1 MTKATLRK
9 PSITSYKATTKRNDP
24 LRNPSDPGLL
34 PIDVNTID
42 YDIQQDVVDIGQWG
56 DGVKNISRT
65 ISLPES
71 LSQRLYKTNRTEI
84 NNPRKE
90 RVKGDSAIR
99 QNSFKNKLTGK
110 ASELNNSHSISSDN
124 LSFEIPYKSPER
136 TLYPSLNFIQNP
148 TLSKNL
154 SVYNKSK
161 SSNTILDDLISKY
174 AVIKKR
180 SINQEG
186 FRRGYV
192 LKDSSLVSN
201 LGPLKRSDR
210 GNHDSFSFFSR
221 GSNEEDIDP
230 VSSIF
235 DKEFLFGGTQT
246 GHEGTTPFP
255 IVDKDYD
262 YNAEYD
268 YVKDNSPSD
277 EEPTSEESYEE
288 DKEET
293 NNEYNDESGSTH
305 TKPKENSKVV
315 INVVKQ
321 EENQESNENEE
332 EEEDEDV
339 DIIREPPIIVL
350 YKGGDSKQLQPGFEY
365 ALTHGGLDP
374 RYLTK
379 DPLAGPLATRGFNHN
394 FQVMRG
400 VPIQGNVVQPS
411 RRYPTVGG
419 FNTTQ
424 IHAILQPG
432 QLPTTT
438 MSGNNKTTIGVV
450 PIAPTDYVGYGR
462 PVTMG
467 QYFTHP
473 YPGNSPYMTRR
484 PISYVVRPNYYGGRG
499 RRPHSMI
506 GPIRSPS
513 ALVVTNSPRYVPS
526 YRGGHMLRYRG
537 NRNHMARYRPI
548 NVGTP
553 RGTRMAILTRREST
567 QEVRNPLL

>member
-1 MTKATLRK
+1 M
-9 PSITSYKATTKRNDP
+9 
-24 LRNPSDPGLL
+24 
-34 PIDVNTID
+34 NTID
-42 YDIQQDVVDIGQWG
+42 YDVQHIGLWD
-56 DGVKNISRT
+56 DGIKNISST
-65 ISLPES
+65 TSLLAS
-71 LSQRLYKTNRTEI
+71 LRQRQYTTNQSEI

-90 RVKGDSAIR
+90 RLKEGGSATKPKYL
-99 QNSFKNKLTGK
+99 KNKVAEKYGK
-110 ASELNNSHSISSDN
+110 LNKSHSIISDK
-124 LSFEIPYKSPER
+124 LSFKLPYKS
-136 TLYPSLNFIQNP
+136 LGKISYSLVNSIKKPKSANFFA
-148 TLSKNL
+148 
-154 SVYNKSK
+154 VYKKSK
-161 SSNTILDDLISKY
+161 TSNTILDDIAAKY

-180 SINQEG
+180 SIRQKGLGTRNL
-186 FRRGYV
+186 
-192 LKDSSLVSN
+192 LKDSSLVSH
-201 LGPLKRSDR
+201 LEPLKRSDR

-221 GSNEEDIDP
+221 DSNEESNIDP

-235 DKEFLFGGTQT
+235 DNEFLFGGTQT

-268 YVKDNSPSD
+268 YVRDNSPSD
-277 EEPTSEESYEE
+277 EEPRSEETYEE
-288 DKEET
+288 DNEET
-293 NNEYNDESGSTH
+293 INESNEESGSSH

-321 EENQESNENEE
+321 EEDQGSNENEE
-332 EEEDEDV
+332 EEEDDDV
-339 DIIREPPIIVL
+339 DVIREPPIIVL

-379 DPLAGPLATRGFNHN
+379 DPMAGPLATRGFNHN

-432 QLPTTT
+432 QAPTTT
-438 MSGNNKTTIGVV
+438 MSGNNKTTIGVA
-450 PIAPTDYVGYGR
+450 PGIAPTDYVGYGR
-462 PVTMG
+462 PVNMA

-473 YPGNSPYMTRR
+473 YPGNSQYMTR

-499 RRPHSMI
+499 RRPPFMG

-513 ALVVTNSPRYVPS
+513 ALVMTTSPRYIPS
-526 YRGGHMLRYRG
+526 YRGHMLRYRG

-548 NVGTP
+548 NVGMP
-553 RGTRMAILTRREST
+553 RDTRIASLTRREYNN
-567 QEVRNPLL
+567 EDRNPLL

>member
-1 MTKATLRK
+1 MTKTTLRK
-9 PSITSYKATTKRNDP
+9 PSVTSYKVTARRNDP
-24 LRNPSDPGLL
+24 LTRNPSDPELP
-34 PIDVNTID
+34 PIDVNKID
-42 YDIQQDVVDIGQWG
+42 YDIRVQYIGQWD
-56 DGVKNISRT
+56 DGVKNISST
-65 ISLPES
+65 TSLPAS
-71 LSQRLYKTNRTEI
+71 LRQRQYKTNLSEI

-90 RVKGDSAIR
+90 RFKEGGSATKPKY
-99 QNSFKNKLTGK
+99 FKNKVAEK
-110 ASELNNSHSISSDN
+110 YEKFNNSHSISSDK
-124 LSFEIPYKSPER
+124 LSFKIPYKS
-136 TLYPSLNFIQNP
+136 LGKISYPLVKSIKKPKSAKYFA
-148 TLSKNL
+148 
-154 SVYNKSK
+154 VYNKSK
-161 SSNTILDDLISKY
+161 TSNTILDDVIAKY

-180 SINQEG
+180 SIRQNG
-186 FRRGYV
+186 LGTRNL
-192 LKDSSLVSN
+192 LKDSSLVSH
-201 LGPLKRSDR
+201 LEPLKRSDG

-221 GSNEEDIDP
+221 DSNEEDTIDS

-268 YVKDNSPSD
+268 YVKDNSPSN
-277 EEPTSEESYEE
+277 EEPRSEETYEE
-288 DKEET
+288 DNEET
-293 NNEYNDESGSTH
+293 INESNEESGSSYR
-305 TKPKENSKVV
+305 KPKENNKVV

-321 EENQESNENEE
+321 EENQESDENEE

-339 DIIREPPIIVL
+339 DVIREPPIIVL

-432 QLPTTT
+432 QAPTTT
-438 MSGNNKTTIGVV
+438 MSGNNKTTIGVA

-462 PVTMG
+462 PVNMA

-473 YPGNSPYMTRR
+473 YSGKSQYMTR

-499 RRPHSMI
+499 RRPPFTG

-513 ALVVTNSPRYVPS
+513 ALVMTTSPRYIPS
-526 YRGGHMLRYRG
+526 YRGGHMLRYRD

-548 NVGTP
+548 NVGMP
-553 RGTRMAILTRREST
+553 RGTRMAILTRRESNN
-567 QEVRNPLL
+567 EDRNPLL